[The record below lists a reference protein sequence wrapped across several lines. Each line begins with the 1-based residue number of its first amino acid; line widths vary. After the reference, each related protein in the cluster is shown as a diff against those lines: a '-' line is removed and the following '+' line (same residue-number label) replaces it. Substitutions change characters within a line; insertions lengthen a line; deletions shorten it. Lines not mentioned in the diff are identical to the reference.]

1 MPCVRVCLTCSW
13 CACDVRVAQ
22 KMLVLV
28 LVLELVPELLLPLPV
43 VMRSTPRP
51 SPCCRCQW

>member
-28 LVLELVPELLLPLPV
+28 LVLVPELLVLLPV
-43 VMRSTPRP
+43 VTRSTPRP